1 MTSWDRIIQIHQ
13 KMAYDYPSGEEG
25 LSAVRFLSNFF
36 INYRSNILPKDH
48 PLTNRFFVGAEFNY
62 QWLIQYAKKIKT
74 ATSIPGFSE
83 VAPRLT
89 KTKSF
94 LSANSEIEIAL
105 KFHLAGLTIS
115 FIPTDSNKQ
124 TPDLLLDIKDRQF
137 TVEISSLNPPTQDTN
152 MWSLHSGV
160 TQLTIGKGLSAG
172 GFINK
177 IPTPKVLERI
187 LGKVEEKID
196 EIIVTKEFVKINE
209 PSYATIY
216 LAPRDKI
223 NDIPEGSRG
232 IFRVAQSYPRTT
244 QEKIGRKLKNKYG
257 QLFSS
262 ENPTILFL
270 YSQYLENEEL
280 YDLFETVVD
289 NMDVIL
295 PSYPKLIGVVLI
307 VPHLGIEV
315 ISGMSSSLITETRE
329 NKVYFE
335 SEIGKGQYESILL
348 WKNLHSDYIFP
359 TEIVEAIKQYSYNLG
374 KLEKINL
381 F

>member
-13 KMAYDYPSGEEG
+13 KMAHDYPSGEEG
-25 LSAVRFLSNFF
+25 LSAVRFFANFF
-36 INYRSNILPKDH
+36 ILYGSNILPKDH

-62 QWLIQYAKKIKT
+62 QWLIQYATKLKT

-124 TPDLLLDIKDRQF
+124 TPDLLIDIKDRKF
-137 TVEISSLNPPTQDTN
+137 TVEISSLNRPTQDTN
-152 MWSLHSGV
+152 MWSLHSGI
-160 TQLTIGKGLSAG
+160 TQLTIGKNLSAG

-196 EIIVTKEFVKINE
+196 DIFVTKEFVKINE

-223 NDIPEGSRG
+223 DDIPKGSRG

-244 QEKIGRKLKNKYG
+244 QEKIERKLKNKYG

-262 ENPTILFL
+262 ENPTMLFL
-270 YSQYLENEEL
+270 YSQYLENEKL
-280 YDLFETVVD
+280 YDLFENVVD

-295 PSYPKLIGVVLI
+295 PSYPKLIGVVLT

-315 ISGMSSSLITETRE
+315 ISGMISSLRTETKE
-329 NKVYFE
+329 NKAYFE
-335 SEIGKGQYESILL
+335 SEIGKGQYESTLL
-348 WKNLHSDYIFP
+348 WKNLHSDYLFP

-374 KLEKINL
+374 KIKKVNIS
-381 F
+381 